1 MSLGLDG
8 TMVFEDMRDPRGPM
22 SYPAF
27 RRMMLARF
35 LSSVGST
42 MQVVAAGW
50 LVLELTGSSM
60 DVGLLAAVALGPS
73 LFLGPVAGS
82 LADRY
87 CPRKL
92 SIALNW
98 VQVVPTALLALFAFE
113 GWLTFPWILFLVF
126 LGAVPASMST
136 PILAI
141 IIPFSVPAELRHR
154 SVNLTSASRNVGLIL
169 GSLFGGFTVAH
180 KAAWLAFAT
189 NSLSYAVLAV
199 VLMVSPV
206 LQAACDLARARGDAS
221 VREGVRQGW
230 PHVVVRVGLLTGA
243 AFFLLVGP
251 VQQLLPTIAQ
261 EHGDAMLLGWLFA
274 LLSIG
279 SLATN
284 SVLGRVLKDGSQSGR
299 VLVVG
304 LVVGAAG
311 AVVLGLVP
319 SLAGDL
325 VGLVLV
331 GVAWEMVFVAGTG
344 SMQLDVPVEISGR
357 LTGIYFLLI
366 AGATALGSVAL
377 GWCFDQAGLGPTLV
391 ACGTVALAA
400 AAGVWVRY
408 RPAPSR
414 D

>member
-1 MSLGLDG
+1 MSGTLDG
-8 TMVFEDMRDPRGPM
+8 TMVFSDMRDPAGPM

-27 RRMMLARF
+27 RRMLLARF

-98 VQVVPTALLALFAFE
+98 VQVVPTALLALFAYE

-136 PILAI
+136 PILALV
-141 IIPFSVPAELRHR
+141 IPFSVPEELRHR

-180 KAAWLAFAT
+180 KVAWLAFAT
-189 NSLSYAVLAV
+189 NSLSYALLAV

-206 LQAACDLARARGDAS
+206 LQAACDLARAHRDAS
-221 VREGVRQGW
+221 VRDGLRQGW
-230 PHVVVRVGLLTGA
+230 PYSVVRTGLLAGL

-274 LLSIG
+274 VLSLG

-284 SVLGRVLKDGSQSGR
+284 SVLGRVLKDGSRSGP
-299 VLVVG
+299 VLLLGVT
-304 LVVGAAG
+304 VGAVG
-311 AVVLGLVP
+311 AVVLGVVP
-319 SLAGDL
+319 TMAGD
-325 VGLVLV
+325 VAGLVLV
-331 GVAWEMVFVAGTG
+331 GVAWELVFVAGSG
-344 SMQLDVPVEISGR
+344 SMQLDVPTEISGR
-357 LTGIYFLLI
+357 LTGVFFLLI
-366 AGATALGSVAL
+366 AGASAVGSVSL
-377 GWCFDQAGLGPTLV
+377 GWLFDQVGLGPTLV
-391 ACGTVALAA
+391 GCGAAALLAA
-400 AAGVWVRY
+400 AALLVQR
-408 RPAPSR
+408 RRTAR
-414 D
+414 